1 MPILL
6 VLFQRGVRTAR
17 YEISLDEIKRL
28 SGYKITLSMR
38 FHALVLSLLA
48 GVPSIPIAYGQKTYS
63 LAAQSGLSEYT
74 LIWNAFQKEYY
85 GYVKELSATDVVQKI
100 DLMMSNYDDV
110 KAEIV
115 ARTEKLKTSARTA
128 MNQLL
133 ELIS

>member
-1 MPILL
+1 MQA
-6 VLFQRGVRTAR
+6 LFLRGGVRTVR
-17 YEISLDEIKRL
+17 YENSLDEIKRL
-28 SGYKITLSMR
+28 PGYKFTLSMR

-63 LAAQSGLSEYT
+63 LATRSGLSEYA

-110 KAEIV
+110 KAEMV
-115 ARTEKLKTSARTA
+115 ARTEELKTSAKTA

-133 ELIS
+133 ELIG